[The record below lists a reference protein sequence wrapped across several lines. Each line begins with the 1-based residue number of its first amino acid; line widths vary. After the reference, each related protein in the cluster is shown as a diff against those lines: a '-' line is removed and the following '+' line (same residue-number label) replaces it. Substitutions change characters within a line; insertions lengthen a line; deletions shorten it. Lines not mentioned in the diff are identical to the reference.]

1 MLSETMAMDGRAVDC
16 GGLASA
22 GLVITCEHGGN
33 RIPAPYRELFRA
45 HQALLDS
52 HRGYDPGALIM
63 ARALARIF
71 AAPLVA
77 ATVSRLLI
85 DLNRSLGHPHLYC
98 EATRKLPVEVR
109 QRILKLYYQP
119 YRAQAERFVRQAI
132 ADRGLVIHLSSH
144 SFTPEL
150 DGKVRDA
157 DIGLLYDPA
166 RPGEADLCARWK
178 TFLEACSLDLTIRRN
193 YPYAGKGDGLT
204 AWFRRRLPPGAYM
217 GIELEVN
224 QKHVL
229 RAGRHWTAM
238 RKAIL
243 ESLRRALASR
253 YAEISA
259 QPNLKQDRQSLP
271 GLHRRSTFKGVPA

>member
-1 MLSETMAMDGRAVDC
+1 MLSETTVMDGRAVDRVR
-16 GGLASA
+16 LASV

-33 RIPAPYRELFRA
+33 RIPAPYRALFHV

-52 HRGYDPGALIM
+52 HRGCDPGALMM
-63 ARALARIF
+63 ARALATAF

-77 ATVSRLLI
+77 STVSRLLV
-85 DLNRSLGHPHLYC
+85 DLNRSVGHPRLHS
-98 EATRKLPVEVR
+98 EPTRSAPAALR
-109 QRILKLYYQP
+109 QRILERYYQP

-132 ADRGLVIHLSSH
+132 ADHGRAIHVSSH

-166 RPGEADLCARWK
+166 RPGEADLCERWK
-178 TFLEACSLDLTIRRN
+178 ASLKDCAPHLIVRRN

-204 AWFRRRLPPGAYM
+204 AWFRRHLPPGAYA

-224 QKHVL
+224 QKHVV
-229 RAGRHWTAM
+229 RAGRHWRAL
-238 RKAIL
+238 RKVIV
-243 ESLRRALASR
+243 ESLCRALASR
-253 YAEISA
+253 DAGISA
-259 QPNLKQDRQSLP
+259 
-271 GLHRRSTFKGVPA
+271 

>member
-1 MLSETMAMDGRAVDC
+1 MLSETAAMDGRAADC

-33 RIPAPYRELFRA
+33 RIPAPYRNLFHA

-63 ARALARIF
+63 ARELATAF

-77 ATVSRLLI
+77 STVSRLLV
-85 DLNRSLGHPHLYC
+85 DLNRSVGHPRLHS
-98 EATRKLPVEVR
+98 EATRKAPAEVR
-109 QRILKLYYQP
+109 QQILKHYYQP

-132 ADRGLVIHLSSH
+132 ADHGLVIHLSSH

-166 RPGEADLCARWK
+166 RPGEADLCERWK
-178 TFLEACSLDLTIRRN
+178 ASLEACASDLTVRRN

-204 AWFRRRLPPGAYM
+204 VWFRRRLPPGAYV

-224 QKHVL
+224 QKHVV

-238 RKAIL
+238 RKTIV
-243 ESLRRALASR
+243 ESLCRALASR
-253 YAEISA
+253 CAGISDPTTKTA
-259 QPNLKQDRQSLP
+259 ALAVSR
-271 GLHRRSTFKGVPA
+271 GARS